1 LNSFIDGF
9 SIKIFISAFDTIL
22 RMNES
27 LDDDQTMIAPEKMGE
42 MLLAWTDPQW
52 GLEYVVSFFL
62 PACLLI
68 AILFWLGLNT

>member
-1 LNSFIDGF
+1 
-9 SIKIFISAFDTIL
+9 
-22 RMNES
+22 MNES
-27 LDDDQTMIAPEKMGE
+27 LDDDQTMVAPEKMGE

>member
-1 LNSFIDGF
+1 VLENTSTPLLMIFIE
-9 SIKIFISAFDTIL
+9 IFISAFDTIL

-52 GLEYVVSFFL
+52 GLE
-62 PACLLI
+62 
-68 AILFWLGLNT
+68 